1 MGRRRNGNGVDFEKK
16 VEKVVSQLKELE
28 VNDYFVLPT
37 EIDGY
42 EVAVG
47 VWSVGNKGSYAIKL
61 RRENSHPASYV
72 VKIRSKMEF
81 EALKTLVDYL
91 EQNKHVLEAIDRLN
105 GNNVKK
111 TKTPKGKILQF

>member
-1 MGRRRNGNGVDFEKK
+1 MGRKKKNGINGFEEK
-16 VEKVVSQLKELE
+16 VENVVSQLKELE

-47 VWSVGNKGSYAIKL
+47 VWSVGSKGSYAIKL
-61 RRENSHPASYV
+61 RRENSHPASYIA
-72 VKIRSKMEF
+72 KIRNIDELQAIKKTIEF
-81 EALKTLVDYL
+81 L
-91 EQNKHVLEAIDRLN
+91 EQNMHVVEAINRLN
-105 GNNVKK
+105 GNNVRK